1 MEPLDANTTIER
13 AHAAEDAGEHE
24 RALDIYTTAIVEH
37 PDSPDLHYFRGRCLF
52 QLGRYTEALP
62 DLTRA
67 LELQP
72 VFLSAYCFRALVRY
86 MTGDHRGAIADNT
99 AALEFSDIEPDFLA
113 RLFYARAMSYRALGD
128 VELAEQDFEAAKLH
142 DPAGQHAPR

>member
-1 MEPLDANTTIER
+1 MERPDANTAVER

-24 RALDIYTTAIVEH
+24 RALDIYTTAIGEH

-52 QLGRYTEALP
+52 QVRRYPDALA

-86 MTGDHRGAIADNT
+86 VTGDHRGAIADNT

-113 RLFYARAMSYRALGD
+113 RLFYARAMSYRALGET
-128 VELAEQDFEAAKLH
+128 ELAEQDFEAAKLY
-142 DPAGQHAPR
+142 DPAGEHDPR